1 MAIRAALPIG
11 PCPWKFGKK
20 EEMSDA
26 ALELADGSWVYVGGC
41 AVNVANVEIACLYA
55 REASNACSESA

>member
-1 MAIRAALPIG
+1 
-11 PCPWKFGKK
+11 
-20 EEMSDA
+20 MSDA
-26 ALELADGSWVYVGGC
+26 ALKLDELADGSWVYAGGC